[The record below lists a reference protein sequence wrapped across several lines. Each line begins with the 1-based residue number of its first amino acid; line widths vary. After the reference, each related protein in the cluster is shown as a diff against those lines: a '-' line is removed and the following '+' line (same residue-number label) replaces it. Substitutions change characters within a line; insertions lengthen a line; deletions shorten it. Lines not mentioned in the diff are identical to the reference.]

1 MTVDPSDP
9 MANPGR
15 RLAEAR
21 KLKRA
26 KRLAD
31 PAYLA
36 LLRERFSRSS
46 TAVWWPTP
54 PAHTDAET
62 MTYFRRLELQA
73 ADNDEE
79 VT

>member
-1 MTVDPSDP
+1 

-21 KLKRA
+21 KLQRA

-31 PAYLA
+31 PLYLA

-46 TAVWWPTP
+46 TAAWWPTP
-54 PAHTDAET
+54 PAHTDAEA
-62 MTYFRRLELQA
+62 MQYFRRLELEEA
-73 ADNDEE
+73 ADNQDDEE
-79 VT
+79 SA